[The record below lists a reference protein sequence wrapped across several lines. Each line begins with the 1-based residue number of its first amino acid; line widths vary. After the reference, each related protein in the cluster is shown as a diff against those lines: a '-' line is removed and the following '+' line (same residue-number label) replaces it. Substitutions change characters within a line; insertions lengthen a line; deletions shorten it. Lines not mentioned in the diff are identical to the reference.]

1 MSFNYLDN
9 LLKRVNILNNKFETY
24 EVQLY
29 IKVILPYSMVFF
41 FVGTVPT
48 QIQAIDS
55 NGFNLDRLNKFS
67 ELQGT
72 SKRSQRIKGKKK
84 RSSIRSASRQ
94 MSRRQWIF
102 YRQGG
107 CNLFLLSFSTINV
120 MFSSKNKNN
129 KYHIFHLKFQT
140 LFSSFFSFVI

>member
-1 MSFNYLDN
+1 MGGYRTHTK
-9 LLKRVNILNNKFETY
+9 KRWVWQNDPKLISIV
-24 EVQLY
+24 VQFY
-29 IKVILPYSMVFF
+29 HTSWIF
-41 FVGTVPT
+41 FVGTIPT

-67 ELQGT
+67 ELPDT
-72 SKRSQRIKGKKK
+72 SKRSQRIKRKKK
-84 RSSIRSASRQ
+84 RSSILSASRQ
-94 MSRRQWIF
+94 MSRRQCIF

>member
-9 LLKRVNILNNKFETY
+9 LKRVNILNNKFKTHK
-24 EVQLY
+24 VQLY
-29 IKVILPYSMVFF
+29 IRGHSIIPHGYF

-94 MSRRQWIF
+94 MSRRQCIF